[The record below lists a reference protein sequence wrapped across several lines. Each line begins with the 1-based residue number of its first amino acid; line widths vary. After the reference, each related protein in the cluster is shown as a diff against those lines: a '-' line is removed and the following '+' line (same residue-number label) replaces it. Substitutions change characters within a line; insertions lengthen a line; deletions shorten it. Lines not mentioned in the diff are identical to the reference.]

1 MAVCRDMFGHGRSDF
16 IMLGGKQIQMNQ
28 IDIIFRIAG
37 IGILTSVL
45 HSVLKSMGKED
56 QAALAALAGLAIVL
70 FMVIELLAELFTY
83 VQTVFL
89 LY

>member
-1 MAVCRDMFGHGRSDF
+1 
-16 IMLGGKQIQMNQ
+16 MLQ
-28 IDIIFRIAG
+28 IDIIFKIAG
-37 IGILTSVL
+37 IGILTAVL

-56 QAALAALAGLAIVL
+56 QAPLAALAGLAIVM

-83 VQTVFL
+83 VRTVFL

>member
-1 MAVCRDMFGHGRSDF
+1 MV
-16 IMLGGKQIQMNQ
+16 Q
-28 IDIIFRIAG
+28 IDIIFKIAG
-37 IGILTSVL
+37 IGILTAVL

-56 QAALAALAGLAIVL
+56 QASRAALAGLAIVM

-83 VQTVFL
+83 VRTVFL